1 MHFRHI
7 IISGLVACGAMFLQS
22 HAFAAKNDVKSTP
35 NSSNAAAQ
43 ASIKTELPVQAGKV
57 TAKEK
62 SPAAVSK
69 DVTKEKPS
77 TAILKNSTKG
87 KAQAAS
93 LKTTRNNVGL
103 QKRSSKAPAFN
114 KEGSRKVVK
123 PLKRIPE
130 HAKGRVQSAVNK
142 AEKTVRNSNAKKAAA
157 VPYNSKPVDKQ
168 EHKEANISAAQTVH
182 HDEVKADKK
191 AQLINTTETSF
202 NHNLI
207 VSTSKE
213 KVVTKKPF
221 TEKPLPKEKM
231 PDKTG
236 KIPDVNQSLN
246 QTQRTNSSSG
256 SANDRVGN
264 GSGTFSTVDKWFNW
278 GLSFEVQLIQPYI
291 SRLAL
296 LTNQWV
302 NAPPSPPPQHA
313 PIFKNVSRS

>member
-35 NSSNAAAQ
+35 NSSNAAVQ

-69 DVTKEKPS
+69 DATKEKAS
-77 TAILKNSTKG
+77 TAKS
-87 KAQAAS
+87 KAATNKIAS
-93 LKTTRNNVGL
+93 VATSKTTGKTQGQ
-103 QKRSSKAPAFN
+103 QKRSPKVSSFN
-114 KEGSRKVVK
+114 KEGSKKAAKSLKKV
-123 PLKRIPE
+123 PE
-130 HAKGRVQSAVNK
+130 HAKGRVQSALNK
-142 AEKTVRNSNAKKAAA
+142 AEKAVRNSNAKKAAA
-157 VPYNSKPVDKQ
+157 VPNNSKPEDKR
-168 EHKEANISAAQTVH
+168 EYKETNISAGQTFH
-182 HDEVKADKK
+182 HEEVKADKK
-191 AQLINTTETSF
+191 AQLINTAEKTFKQKS
-202 NHNLI
+202 L
-207 VSTSKE
+207 VSTTKK
-213 KVVTKKPF
+213 KVIQKKPF
-221 TEKPLPKEKM
+221 IKKSLPIEKI

-278 GLSFEVQLIQPYI
+278 GQSFEVQLIHPYI

-313 PIFKNVSRS
+313 PIFKDVSRS